1 MEGKIALSTNSKKN
15 VLSEVIK
22 HKELYIILLPTVIY
36 YIIFHYFPMI
46 GNIIAFQD
54 YSVASGILGS
64 KWIGWK
70 HFTDFLSNYKF
81 WQLIRNTLSI
91 NLYGLLFA
99 FPAPIILALLL
110 NEVKRNR
117 FKRTVQTVT
126 YLPHFIS
133 VVVAVVIVL
142 DFVSA
147 NGMIN
152 HIRMLFGLDKI
163 VFMTQPK
170 YFYSIYVMSD
180 IWQHIGWGSIIYIA
194 ALSGINVELYEAAY
208 IDGAGRWKQMIHVTL
223 PGIIP
228 TIVILFIL
236 RIGQMLNVGFEK
248 VLLLYNPSIYETAD
262 VISTYVYRR
271 GILNLDYSYST
282 AVNLFNSVFNLAL
295 LISANTISKKLTSSS
310 LW

>member
-1 MEGKIALSTNSKKN
+1 
-15 VLSEVIK
+15 
-22 HKELYIILLPTVIY
+22 
-36 YIIFHYFPMI
+36 
-46 GNIIAFQD
+46 
-54 YSVASGILGS
+54 
-64 KWIGWK
+64 
-70 HFTDFLSNYKF
+70 
-81 WQLIRNTLSI
+81 
-91 NLYGLLFA
+91 
-99 FPAPIILALLL
+99 
-110 NEVKRNR
+110 
-117 FKRTVQTVT
+117 
-126 YLPHFIS
+126 
-133 VVVAVVIVL
+133 
-142 DFVSA
+142 
-147 NGMIN
+147 MIN